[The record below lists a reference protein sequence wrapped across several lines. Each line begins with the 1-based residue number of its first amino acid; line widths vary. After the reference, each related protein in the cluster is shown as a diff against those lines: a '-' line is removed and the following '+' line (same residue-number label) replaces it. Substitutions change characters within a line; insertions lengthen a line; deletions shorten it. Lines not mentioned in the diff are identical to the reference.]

1 MDARD
6 DEGNT
11 PLANSIDE
19 SEHDCAE
26 FLFEAGAKIS
36 IVCEAV
42 EIPDWMEEIV
52 EKRRHVKRGLLS
64 FLGVLS
70 KRFVVVGGG
79 GTEHI
84 GGRLPRDL
92 VGVLRSYVW
101 RTRFDERW
109 E

>member
-79 GTEHI
+79 AH
-84 GGRLPRDL
+84 
-92 VGVLRSYVW
+92 W
-101 RTRFDERW
+101 REIAKGFGWSFEKLCL
-109 E
+109 ENEV